1 MLRANQYWF
10 YDLGSKIHPLTQIQE
25 GVTVSGVF
33 WPLWEARRDL
43 DSTYIHFPLRVS
55 NNAAIA
61 LYRAITQV
69 LPTDF
74 GDALKA
80 NATDTLLEFRQAYD
94 IRQAATA
101 FETVLSAEL
110 QVMDTY
116 LVSQKGTY
124 STPDLI
130 DRGDLMIPASLRA
143 DMPAQ
148 AITDL
153 QAAGRCLAFNVPT
166 ATAFHILRASESVI
180 RMYYQQ
186 VTGSLPKPK
195 MRNWGTYVKN
205 LNVAGADL
213 KITGFIDHLRDL
225 YRNPIL
231 HAEDNLSAEDALVF
245 VGACVSLMC
254 KIIMETKRL
263 RSVAERDAEQVAIS
277 EAGQETLVPIEVLR
291 PAIEAPSPDAGTLKG
306 GTVKE

>member
-110 QVMDTY
+110 SGNGY
-116 LVSQKGTY
+116 LS
-124 STPDLI
+124 
-130 DRGDLMIPASLRA
+130 RR
-143 DMPAQ
+143 
-148 AITDL
+148 
-153 QAAGRCLAFNVPT
+153 
-166 ATAFHILRASESVI
+166 
-180 RMYYQQ
+180 
-186 VTGSLPKPK
+186 
-195 MRNWGTYVKN
+195 VK
-205 LNVAGADL
+205 A
-213 KITGFIDHLRDL
+213 
-225 YRNPIL
+225 
-231 HAEDNLSAEDALVF
+231 
-245 VGACVSLMC
+245 
-254 KIIMETKRL
+254 
-263 RSVAERDAEQVAIS
+263 
-277 EAGQETLVPIEVLR
+277 
-291 PAIEAPSPDAGTLKG
+291 
-306 GTVKE
+306 